1 MLIEAPPLPTSPS
14 RGCLTRHG
22 TDFRLPA
29 VGSFL
34 TCRLPREGHNREAI
48 EHLGSVAVSTLRKMA
63 ATNLLFP
70 ANLKRRETQIF
81 SWDFGGFG

>member
-1 MLIEAPPLPTSPS
+1 
-14 RGCLTRHG
+14 
-22 TDFRLPA
+22 
-29 VGSFL
+29 
-34 TCRLPREGHNREAI
+34 
-48 EHLGSVAVSTLRKMA
+48 VAVSTLRKMA